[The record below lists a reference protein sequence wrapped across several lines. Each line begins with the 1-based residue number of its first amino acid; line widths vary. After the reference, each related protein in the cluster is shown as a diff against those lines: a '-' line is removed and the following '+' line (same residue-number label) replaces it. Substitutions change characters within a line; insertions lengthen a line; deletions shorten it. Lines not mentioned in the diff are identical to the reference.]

1 MTFLPVCLNI
11 TGKRI
16 VIIGGG
22 RAAEHKL
29 AALVKYT
36 TNITV
41 VAPQVSPCIRA
52 MPVAI
57 REEAYHE
64 AVLEDAFLVY
74 ACTDDA
80 ALNSQICHAAHRHG
94 VLVNSAGAVAASD
107 FTSPAI
113 FQRGVMSVAVS
124 SNATDAGRAIRWRER
139 IKEFLGDDSIADR

>member
-11 TGKRI
+11 TAKRI

-29 AALVKYT
+29 VALVTYT

-41 VAPQVSPCIRA
+41 IAPQVSPRIRA

-57 REEAYHE
+57 QEEAYTE
-64 AVLEDAFLVY
+64 AVLEGAFLVY

-80 ALNSQICHAAHRHG
+80 ALNRRICHAAHRRG
-94 VLVNSAGAVAASD
+94 ALVNSAGAVASSD

-113 FQRGVMSVAVS
+113 FRRGVMSVAVS
-124 SNATDAGRAIRWRER
+124 SNATDASRAIRWRER
-139 IKEFLGDDSIADR
+139 IKEFLDDDSVADR